1 MTPWGYL
8 ERHRDLGAHQTCPA
22 QHTRSPYASEQH
34 SARVPN
40 GCPRASLFL
49 CNLSCMPLMKLAAE
63 KVPLAIAS
71 RWLRLSQGGLQ
82 GSRANTNGTSQSA
95 GKPRVHHAC
104 EQPQDHASAQACT
117 HVTRMCKRTQPAKLH
132 VCITGTHPCVAA
144 ILATSTSGALL
155 IHLIHLSHD

>member
-1 MTPWGYL
+1 MPTRPAL
-8 ERHRDLGAHQTCPA
+8 PSILGARMPLSSTLHECQMGAPG
-22 QHTRSPYASEQH
+22 P
-34 SARVPN
+34 
-40 GCPRASLFL
+40 LFL

>member
-1 MTPWGYL
+1 MPTRPALPGI
-8 ERHRDLGAHQTCPA
+8 LGARMPLSSTLHECQMGAPG
-22 QHTRSPYASEQH
+22 P
-34 SARVPN
+34 
-40 GCPRASLFL
+40 LFL

-95 GKPRVHHAC
+95 GKPRVHHASQ
-104 EQPQDHASAQACT
+104 QPQDHASAQACT